1 MPENMPFSARI
12 EPIFAYFF
20 NIMSRNPSEK
30 RLFDEIFQRLIEQVE
45 FAVKTYLKKHA
56 AFAIGY

>member
-1 MPENMPFSARI
+1 MPEDMPFSAHI

-20 NIMSRNPSEK
+20 NIMSQNPSEK
-30 RLFDEIFQRLIEQVE
+30 RLFDEIFQRLIEQVK